1 MFITDTVEMKPR
13 VLVLGSF
20 NKSLPEA
27 KKFLD
32 NFECIEYTITSE
44 EQLVQDFQT
53 VFKDISGIYASW
65 LGFTLVGGF
74 RGRILKNAPSSLKV
88 VAVCSVG
95 YDGYDTEGMTCKG
108 IALTHVPSDRACLE
122 VADYVVYCTY
132 MGFRNF
138 RVHENYFRPRLNHT
152 IGCRLELQN
161 ARLDTASGKVHLG
174 KFDGYA
180 FGHYAAQRPCIS
192 PRGHNA
198 VIVGFGRIGQQIG
211 HQLHQL
217 GMNIHYVKRRQLPEN
232 AVSYP
237 ASYHSNVLDTKEFAD
252 LIVIACP
259 GTPETTHLI
268 NADVFNAMKKPLRLI
283 NVGRGIVIDE
293 KALVVAL
300 RSKKVVFA
308 ALDVFENEPL
318 ATEELFERDDVLLT
332 PHIAASTEENFDY
345 TAITAMKNIGQVL
358 LEKIRGT
365 NQVN

>member
-1 MFITDTVEMKPR
+1 MKPR
-13 VLVLGSF
+13 VLVLGNF

-27 KKFLD
+27 KNFLEK
-32 NFECIEYTITSE
+32 FECIEYTITSAD
-44 EQLVQDFQT
+44 QLVQDFQGS
-53 VFKDISGIYASW
+53 FKDISGIYASW
-65 LGFTLVGGF
+65 LGFALVGGF
-74 RGRILKNAPSSLKV
+74 RGKVLENAPPSLKV
-88 VAVCSVG
+88 IAVCSVG
-95 YDGYDTEGMTCKG
+95 YDRYDIEGMARKG
-108 IALTHVPSDRACLE
+108 IALTHVPSERACLE

-138 RVHENYFRPRLNHT
+138 RIHENYFRPRLNHT
-152 IGCRLELQN
+152 IGCRREVQN
-161 ARLDTASGKVHLG
+161 ARLDADSGKVQLG

-198 VIVGFGRIGQQIG
+198 VIIGFGRIGQQIG
-211 HQLHQL
+211 YQLHQL

-237 ASYHSNVLDTKEFAD
+237 AQYHSNVLDTKDFAD
-252 LIVIACP
+252 MIVIACP

-268 NADVFNAMKKPLRLI
+268 NADIFNAMRKPFCLI
-283 NVGRGIVIDE
+283 NVGRGIVVDE
-293 KALVVAL
+293 KALVAAL
-300 RSKKVVFA
+300 KSKKVAFA

-345 TAITAMKNIGQVL
+345 TAIIAMKNIGQIL
-358 LEKIRGT
+358 LERVPGT